1 MTLWIINLTSTHS
14 KLSKNVY
21 VYCIIPSSLF
31 SKKKFKWA
39 KTVCLQ
45 EPSMPFCGV
54 LNELRQES
62 AESKTSE
69 SGSWQFR
76 VRECCLGHGMARGVW
91 GKHVYFSLD
100 TGTPRTEK
108 LKIGMRLRLSVR
120 VVYPTIQH
128 WHGPT

>member
-54 LNELRQES
+54 LNELTKEVLYIVLLLL
-62 AESKTSE
+62 
-69 SGSWQFR
+69 
-76 VRECCLGHGMARGVW
+76 VRTA
-91 GKHVYFSLD
+91 
-100 TGTPRTEK
+100 
-108 LKIGMRLRLSVR
+108 
-120 VVYPTIQH
+120 
-128 WHGPT
+128 